1 MPRCACVL
9 TLRIAIRSQMC
20 ERSKSVKEKSVDIAT
35 ELASLARRKAVPA
48 LRALVVSVHPGT
60 PFPTTAFEAAAP
72 WPRLEVLELSGMPAD
87 HAAAMMATLRAPA
100 LRSLSL
106 PGVVNGYA
114 LVPGVAASSYIT
126 CATPGVRAAYE
137 KLRTDGHAPLLP
149 PLRQRSA
156 DAPPPKAEAE
166 EDEAGG
172 AAGRD
177 D

>member
-1 MPRCACVL
+1 MLDR
-9 TLRIAIRSQMC
+9 T
-20 ERSKSVKEKSVDIAT
+20 KYVKEKAVDIAT
-35 ELASLARRKAVPA
+35 ELAGLARRKALPA

-60 PFPTTAFEAAAP
+60 PFPTTAFEAAVP

-87 HAAAMMATLRAPA
+87 HAAGMMATLRAPV

-106 PGVVNGYA
+106 PGVVGGFA
-114 LVPGVAASSYIT
+114 LVPGAATSSYVT
-126 CATPGVRAAYE
+126 CATPAVRAAYD
-137 KLRTDGHAPLLP
+137 KLRTDGHAPMLP

-156 DAPPPKAEAE
+156 DAPPPKAEADDE
-166 EDEAGG
+166 EGGG

>member
-1 MPRCACVL
+1 
-9 TLRIAIRSQMC
+9 MC
-20 ERSKSVKEKSVDIAT
+20 DRSKCVKEKSIDIAT
-35 ELASLARRKAVPA
+35 ELAALARRKAVPA

-60 PFPTTAFEAAAP
+60 PFPTTAFEAAVP

-114 LVPGVAASSYIT
+114 LVPGAATSSYVT
-126 CATPGVRAAYE
+126 CATPAVRAAYD
-137 KLRTDGHAPLLP
+137 KLRTDGHAPMLP

-156 DAPPPKAEAE
+156 DAPPPKPEAAE
-166 EDEAGG
+166 EEEGGG